1 MRSIEMKRNK
11 NMMIGA
17 AVLFAVLG
25 MSGLAAAQMSGE
37 EVMEQVYFRHNG
49 DQMSAELSMVITN
62 SRGSTRERTIQQYRS
77 NEDGVEKK
85 IMFFTSPADVRDT
98 SFLSW
103 SYDDGRA
110 DDQWIYLPA
119 LRRVKRISSDS
130 KSDSFMG
137 SDFTYDDM
145 GERHP
150 DADTHRVLRQ
160 ETYDGQECYVV
171 ESIPVSSDE
180 AFSKM
185 VSWIIKD
192 EWIGLKR
199 EYYDAGGDI
208 YKQLEINS
216 YEKID
221 GYWVITDMKMSN
233 LEKGSSTRIQMNDV
247 AFDENRP
254 DSFFSERQMK
264 MGPR

>member
-1 MRSIEMKRNK
+1 MTALLIMSVFAISN
-11 NMMIGA
+11 A
-17 AVLFAVLG
+17 AAAD
-25 MSGLAAAQMSGE
+25 MSGL
-37 EVMEQVYFRHNG
+37 EVMQQVYNRDNG
-49 DQMSAELSMVITN
+49 DQMAAELSMTITN
-62 SRGSTRERTIQQYRS
+62 SRGSTRDRSIRQYRS
-77 NEDGVEKK
+77 NDGDVEKK

-103 SYDDGRA
+103 SYEDGSP

-119 LRRVKRISSDS
+119 LKRVRRISSDG

-150 DADTHRVLRQ
+150 DEDTHRILREEQ
-160 ETYDGQECYVV
+160 LDGEQCYVV
-171 ESIPVSSDE
+171 ESTPKSSGE
-180 AFSKM
+180 AFSRM
-185 VSWIIKD
+185 VSWIVKD

-199 EYYDAGGDI
+199 EYYDKSGDV
-208 YKQLEINS
+208 YKQLRIDE

-221 GYWVITDMKMSN
+221 GYWVITDMTMEN
-233 LEKGSSTRIQMNDV
+233 LEAGSSTRIRMDDV

-254 DSFFSERQMK
+254 DSFFSERQMRI
-264 MGPR
+264 GPR